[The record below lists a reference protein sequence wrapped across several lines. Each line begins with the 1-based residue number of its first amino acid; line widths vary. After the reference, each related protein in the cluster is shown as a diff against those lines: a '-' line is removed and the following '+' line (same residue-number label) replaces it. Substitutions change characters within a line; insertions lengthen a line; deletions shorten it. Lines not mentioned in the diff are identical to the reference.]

1 MMGTLLMWGRAV
13 RGFRR
18 AWFEGVPAFLRGSAR
33 AMLAVALLLAGN
45 TLVSAQSFQ
54 TVAPHAILV
63 DVATGA
69 VLFEKAADDLIVPAS
84 MAKIMTAAVVFEEI
98 RQGRLKLDDEFGI
111 SENAWRKGGAPS
123 GGSAM
128 FAALGS
134 RVKIVDLI
142 QGIVVQSGNDASI
155 AVAEGIAGSEDNF
168 ANLMT
173 RRAREIG
180 LTKSVFKNATG
191 LGHPEQRTTA
201 RELARLSQHV
211 IETYPDLY
219 KYFGEREFTWNKIR
233 QQNRNPL
240 IAMDIGADGLKTG
253 YIDESG
259 YGLVGSAVQN
269 GQRLILVVAGLKTS
283 RERSQEARKLLDW
296 GFRSFEQRELFPAG
310 ATVGEASV
318 FGGEKGSVPLVA
330 KVPAKVLVPRGGNE
344 KIVARIVYRGPLVA
358 PVEMGREVGRLK
370 VMRDDVQALDLPLY
384 AGEDIERGSLSRR
397 AFDSLVEFGLSL
409 ARKGFAKI

>member
-1 MMGTLLMWGRAV
+1 MWRSNARA
-13 RGFRR
+13 RPTGW
-18 AWFEGVPAFLRGSAR
+18 ASAR
-33 AMLAVALLLAGN
+33 RVAACLYSLATRVSLALVVLAGA
-45 TLVSAQSFQ
+45 AQAQGFQ
-54 TVAPHAILV
+54 TSAPHAILI

-69 VLFEKAADDLIVPAS
+69 VLFEKAADDPIAPAS
-84 MAKIMTAAVVFEEI
+84 MAKIMTAAVLFEEI

-128 FAALGS
+128 FAQLGS

-173 RRAREIG
+173 KRARELG
-180 LTKSVFKNATG
+180 LTKSVFRNATG
-191 LGHPEQRTTA
+191 LGHPEQKTTA
-201 RELARLSQHV
+201 RELAKLSQHV

-219 KYFGEREFTWNKIR
+219 KYFGQREFTWNKIR

-253 YIDESG
+253 YIEESG

-269 GQRLILVVAGLKTS
+269 DQRLIVVVAGLKTA
-283 RERSQEARKLLDW
+283 RDRATEARKLLDW
-296 GFRSFEQRELFPAG
+296 GFRSFEARMLFAAG
-310 ATVGEASV
+310 EEVGDV
-318 FGGEKGSVPLVA
+318 RVYGGEKGSVAVAA
-330 KVPAKVLVPRGGNE
+330 KVPVKVLMQRGSSE
-344 KIVARIVYRGPLVA
+344 KLVARIVYMGPLRA
-358 PVEMGREVGRLK
+358 PVEPGQEVARLR
-370 VMRDDVQALDLPLY
+370 VTRGDTQALDLPLY
-384 AGEDIERGSLSRR
+384 STAAVARGSLSQRAFDGLIELGVGLARR
-397 AFDSLVEFGLSL
+397 AF
-409 ARKGFAKI
+409 AKI